1 MSNYLNIPYQDLY
14 GVATSF
20 KRQYAEGI
28 PFPHI
33 SFPNFFNPDF
43 LEEVLA
49 EFPDL
54 SLLDTYKF
62 KNPNEIKLASKG
74 ENGMGP
80 KTREFVHF
88 LNSESF
94 LKFLQELTSIKETLL
109 GDPYLVGAGL
119 HEIKRGGLLKVHAD
133 FNKHSLTGLDRRLN
147 VLVYLNKDWK
157 EEYGGHFELWDRN
170 MQKAD
175 KKILPTFNTLAM
187 FSTTDFSYHGHPD
200 PLNCPS
206 DRSRKSIALYYY
218 SNGRPA
224 EEVNQGLQDHSTIFK
239 ARKGHEKEV
248 VRQQINW
255 KQQAKRFIPPVFLD
269 IIKK

>member
-1 MSNYLNIPYQDLY
+1 MSNYLSIPYQDLY

-20 KRQYAEGI
+20 KEQYAEGI

-88 LNSESF
+88 LNSE
-94 LKFLQELTSIKETLL
+94 
-109 GDPYLVGAGL
+109 
-119 HEIKRGGLLKVHAD
+119 
-133 FNKHSLTGLDRRLN
+133 
-147 VLVYLNKDWK
+147 
-157 EEYGGHFELWDRN
+157 
-170 MQKAD
+170 
-175 KKILPTFNTLAM
+175 
-187 FSTTDFSYHGHPD
+187 
-200 PLNCPS
+200 
-206 DRSRKSIALYYY
+206 
-218 SNGRPA
+218 
-224 EEVNQGLQDHSTIFK
+224 
-239 ARKGHEKEV
+239 
-248 VRQQINW
+248 
-255 KQQAKRFIPPVFLD
+255 
-269 IIKK
+269 